1 MSNFSGMK
9 VAELKEELSL
19 RGLSTSGKK
28 ADLLERLESSEV
40 EEAIEDVV
48 EKPQIS
54 SCPGCKR
61 SDCCFVRLS

>member
-28 ADLLERLESSEV
+28 ADLLERVGVMEGDEHGRITPL
-40 EEAIEDVV
+40 
-48 EKPQIS
+48 QRFW
-54 SCPGCKR
+54 PGTHNT
-61 SDCCFVRLS
+61 SDAPLSFA